1 MANFDEDIR
10 RITNEVLQDG
20 TVDQIIREKVT
31 DGIKGAISDSF
42 GYGKLRNAIKERV
55 EQVLVPFIEKYDMSD
70 YIVKMDTVLTEIVNQ
85 TALVDNKRLLRN
97 FQYLMTEPQE
107 EEVKLSDL
115 FREYEKYVAKHME
128 TDGREISYDDGFPE
142 YEPMEVYFEAKQVPD
157 RDWSSFIY
165 AQITFGV
172 EEEDQ
177 QEELNRTINISRYK
191 KERKEGF
198 KLRIDTDPDLDSLR
212 GMSDFDLLLLR
223 MQRADVRLIIDEQHN
238 ESCVYSENKPEATF
252 E

>member
-10 RITNEVLQDG
+10 RITNEILEDG

-31 DGIKGAISDSF
+31 DGIEKAISDSF

-70 YIVKMDTVLTEIVNQ
+70 YIVKLDTVLTEIVNQ
-85 TALVDNKRLLRN
+85 TALVENKKLLQN

-107 EEVKLSDL
+107 KEVKLSDL
-115 FREYEKYVAKHME
+115 FREYKKHVAKYME
-128 TDGREISYDDGFPE
+128 TDGRKVDCDDGDPE
-142 YEPMEVYFEAKQVPD
+142 YEPMEVYFQFEQVPD
-157 RDWSSFIY
+157 RDWSSFDY
-165 AQITFGV
+165 AEITFGV

-177 QEELNRTINISRYK
+177 QEQLNRTINIYRYK

-198 KLRIDTDPDLDSLR
+198 ELRIDTDPDLNSLR

-223 MQRADVRLIIDEQHN
+223 MQRADVRLIIDEQHD

>member
-70 YIVKMDTVLTEIVNQ
+70 YIVKLDTVLTEIVNQ

-128 TDGREISYDDGFPE
+128 TDGRKISYDE
-142 YEPMEVYFEAKQVPD
+142 KIYF
-157 RDWSSFIY
+157 
-165 AQITFGV
+165 
-172 EEEDQ
+172 
-177 QEELNRTINISRYK
+177 
-191 KERKEGF
+191 
-198 KLRIDTDPDLDSLR
+198 
-212 GMSDFDLLLLR
+212 
-223 MQRADVRLIIDEQHN
+223 
-238 ESCVYSENKPEATF
+238 C
-252 E
+252 